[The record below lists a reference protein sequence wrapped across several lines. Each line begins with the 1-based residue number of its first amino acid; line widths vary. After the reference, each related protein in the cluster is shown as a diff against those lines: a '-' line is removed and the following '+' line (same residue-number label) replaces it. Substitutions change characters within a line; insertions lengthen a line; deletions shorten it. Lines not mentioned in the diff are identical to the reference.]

1 MLLPVIAEWKCEKLK
16 LNQQLLYTAILHA
29 VSLFVNPY
37 IIVIRL
43 LCKSVESDDILQKDI
58 FDLDT
63 SRTIKQVLTAP

>member
-1 MLLPVIAEWKCEKLK
+1 MLLPVIAEWKYEKLK

-29 VSLFVNPY
+29 VSLLVNPY